1 MNIFRLILLSIFFTS
16 SAWAENYSIG
26 VLAYDGKQQA
36 LNRWQPT
43 ADYLSNNIDQANFTI
58 MALTHEEFEHAIN
71 KGELEFILTN
81 PGHYVRLELMFGIT
95 RIATFLTQYRDTS
108 LKKFSSVIFT
118 RRDSRLEK
126 AIDLPGKT
134 LAAVNEQAFGGF
146 QLAQDMLLNQG
157 IDVMTDMQIK
167 WMGFPH
173 SDVVMAVIDGL
184 ADVGTVRSGILE
196 KMADKQLL
204 DLKDIRI
211 INEQQHKGFPLLHSV
226 ELYPEWPFSK
236 LPETDTE
243 LSKKVAIS
251 LYQMSANNPAA
262 DKSGGSGWTTPLN
275 YASIHEVLKR
285 LSVNPYQVQP
295 VKLDTL
301 MKAYRGWFISLLI
314 VFIAM
319 AAGLIRLFYHN
330 QKLSTEQQSFHQH
343 QLLLEENVEQRTD
356 ELLQTNQTLQIEIAS
371 HAQTE
376 QILRHGCESLQGLYA
391 IFTRNDLDR
400 QQKLISVVEA
410 VRQYLGTEV
419 AMLSSIQSGQYKVTC
434 ISPATTEM
442 SAPLSFKLAQQAC
455 EENQVLVRENNE
467 DWARYLASPVIIE
480 GDLYCLFEFAS
491 SRDYEDDRDFDR
503 ETLTSELSLNI
514 LNLIT
519 LWVSNEALTLHKQK
533 QSLQKNVDAQQR
545 FDQLSPRENQV
556 LELLIKGESTKV
568 MARTLNI
575 STKTIEMH
583 RANLLRKT
591 QAKSSTELV
600 QLAVNSGLF
609 NKT

>member
-1 MNIFRLILLSIFFTS
+1 MNIFRLIFLSIIFTS

-43 ADYLSNNIDQANFTI
+43 ADYLSSNIEKAHFSI
-58 MALTHEEFEHAIN
+58 IPLTHEEFEHAIN

-81 PGHYVRLELMFGIT
+81 PGHYVRLELKFGIT

-108 LKKFSSVIFT
+108 LKQFSSVIFT
-118 RRDSRLEK
+118 RSDSGLEK

-146 QLAQDMLLNQG
+146 QLVQDMLLNEG
-157 IDVMTDMQIK
+157 VDVLTDMHIK

-196 KMADKQLL
+196 KMAHKQLI
-204 DLKDIRI
+204 DLQDIRI
-211 INEQQHKGFPLLHSV
+211 INEKNHDGFPLLHSV
-226 ELYPEWPFSK
+226 DLYPEWPFSK

-251 LYQMSANNPAA
+251 LYQMTANHKAA
-262 DKSGGSGWTTPLN
+262 EKSGGAGWTTPLN

-301 MKAYRGWFISLLI
+301 IKAYRGWLISLLI
-314 VFIAM
+314 AFIAM
-319 AAGLIRLFYHN
+319 AAGLIRLFYN
-330 QKLSTEQQSFHQH
+330 NRKLSKEQQSLHQH
-343 QLLLEENVEQRTD
+343 QLQLEESVEQRTD

-376 QILRHGCESLQGLYA
+376 QIMRHGCESLQSLYG

-419 AMLSSIQSGQYKVTC
+419 AMLSSIQSGQYNVTC
-434 ISPATTEM
+434 ISPSTTEL

-480 GDLYCLFEFAS
+480 GNLYCLFEFAS
-491 SRDYEDDRDFDR
+491 SRDYEDERGFDR

-519 LWVSNEALTLHKQK
+519 LWVSNEALSLHKQK
-533 QSLQKNVDAQQR
+533 QSLQKNEDAQLR

-556 LELLIKGESTKV
+556 LGLLIKGESTKV

-609 NKT
+609 